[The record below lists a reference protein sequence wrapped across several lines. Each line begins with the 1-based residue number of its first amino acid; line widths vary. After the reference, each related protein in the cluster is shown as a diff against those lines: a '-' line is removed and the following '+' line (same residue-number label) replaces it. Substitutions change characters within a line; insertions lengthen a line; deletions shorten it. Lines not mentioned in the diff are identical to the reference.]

1 MAPRNAAQNQ
11 QIRDERREQLLNAAL
26 RVFARRGLAATKIS
40 DIAKTAGL
48 SHGLVYHYF
57 DSKDEIFTELVE
69 RALDS
74 SMLLSR
80 VAARMKGDPWE
91 KLVWLTEKILA
102 SAEGEAGYYFLVMV
116 QALTSE
122 SVPPE
127 AKAQVEDKFPA
138 NLAQLVPILVAG
150 QAAGLVVQDDPE
162 RLAAAYFSCL
172 QGVILMQIGRGE
184 GGVQMDA
191 DLILRLLKA

>member
-1 MAPRNAAQNQ
+1 MAPRNVAQNQ

-26 RVFARRGLAATKIS
+26 QVFARRGLAATQIS

-57 DSKDEIFTELVE
+57 SSKDEIFTELVE

-74 SMLLSR
+74 SLMLSR

-91 KLVWLTEKILA
+91 KLTWLTEKILA

-116 QALTSE
+116 QALTFE
-122 SVPPE
+122 SVPSE
-127 AKAQVEDKFPA
+127 TKAQVEEKFPA
-138 NLAQLVPILVAG
+138 NLAKLVPLLAAG
-150 QAAGLVVQDDPE
+150 QAAGVVVQDDPE

-172 QGVILMQIGRGE
+172 QGFILMQIGRGE
-184 GGVQMDA
+184 QGVRLQA
-191 DLILRLLKA
+191 DQVLRLLKA